1 VFERLQLM
9 KNGRL
14 NRGVCARSHQ
24 VCLRALNC
32 SEFPQRSNESDGL
45 GQRGKL
51 NLTWSALDC
60 GLLGS
65 NIGTLDRGLL

>member
-32 SEFPQRSNESDGL
+32 SEFPQHSNESDGL
-45 GQRGKL
+45 VQL
-51 NLTWSALDC
+51 DLTWSALDC